1 MIHTTMY
8 VRMYVT
14 GHVFF
19 LNETSMQVL
28 KEMKERT
35 VTSGSGTHQCP
46 RSLPSQLSPWQ
57 LSPPLPN
64 AQLFS
69 SQTVLF
75 VSECHAA
82 QPLPLAPLLP
92 VLHHPGTWNG
102 YMAYMVMHMY
112 IVLHE
117 RLFLVNADTTVNLMT
132 AERGWEWRYDC
143 VGLRDLHIHENV
155 RHHVQY
161 IGLAVHIPPRQTV
174 LNSPQTWPS
183 DQHAYGSS
191 TEAEL
196 SSCSRKSHAY
206 YQDHRCKTQTLGD
219 WLRTGCD
226 ELQHEVEFLHCG
238 GGTVEWHGAVI
249 WRGVLVAHHKWAAC
263 QTHEMPLYWHR
274 LPEQLC
280 HSW

>member
-1 MIHTTMY
+1 MEAVHTDPPGRSHLSLLPGSSLLLCQMLSFSPLKL
-8 VRMYVT
+8 
-14 GHVFF
+14 FF
-19 LNETSMQVL
+19 LSQNVMPLSLCLLLHSFLSSATLVHETY
-28 KEMKERT
+28 T
-35 VTSGSGTHQCP
+35 
-46 RSLPSQLSPWQ
+46 
-57 LSPPLPN
+57 
-64 AQLFS
+64 
-69 SQTVLF
+69 
-75 VSECHAA
+75 
-82 QPLPLAPLLP
+82 
-92 VLHHPGTWNG
+92 
-102 YMAYMVMHMY
+102 YMAYMAMHMH

-117 RLFLVNADTTVNLMT
+117 QLFLVNADTTVNLMI

-161 IGLAVHIPPRQTV
+161 IGLAVHIPPRQTA

-183 DQHAYGSS
+183 DPHAYGSS

-196 SSCSRKSHAY
+196 LSCSRKSHAY

-263 QTHEMPLYWHR
+263 QTHEMPLY
-274 LPEQLC
+274 
-280 HSW
+280 